1 MENTITRAIRFSDRK
16 IIMKPIEGKGLVET
30 WMTSPPTEMPI
41 TQFIRYKGDFYYLI
55 SSIDKS
61 QPNPSV

>member
-1 MENTITRAIRFSDRK
+1 MENTIKRAIRFSDKK

-30 WMTSPPTEMPI
+30 WMTNPPIESPI
-41 TQFIRYKGDFYYLI
+41 TQFIRYKGDYYYLI

-61 QPNPSV
+61 QPTPSE